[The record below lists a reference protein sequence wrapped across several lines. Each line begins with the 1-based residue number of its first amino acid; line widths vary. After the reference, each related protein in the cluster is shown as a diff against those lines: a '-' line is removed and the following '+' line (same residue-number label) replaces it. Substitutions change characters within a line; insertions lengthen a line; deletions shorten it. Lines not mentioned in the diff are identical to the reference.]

1 MKIKKNLL
9 IIGVVVVVCLATAQ
23 FALSLQDRH
32 HSFDNNYLVDTEITT
47 PEYQTDTSRVINA
60 YERLMDKYMDLA
72 KASIAADR
80 LSASQKLES
89 IDVKLSDLSARLS
102 RIEKALGIDPNS
114 QKPETKVK
122 K

>member
-9 IIGVVVVVCLATAQ
+9 VIGVVVVVCLATAQ

-32 HSFDNNYLVDTEITT
+32 YGFGSNYLVETEIST

-72 KASIAADR
+72 EARIDADCK
-80 LSASQKLES
+80 SASQELES
-89 IDVKLSDLSARLS
+89 IDVKLADLSARLS
-102 RIEKALGIDPNS
+102 RIEKALGIDPNF
-114 QKPETKVK
+114 QKPVIKTKK
-122 K
+122 